1 MTVRVSRRFAASS
14 LLALSL
20 CAPSAIAQDL
30 LISLSDPATLAGQ
43 AVGDAE
49 ILRLA
54 AGGPAQPCLNMAAL
68 RVYFGDRNGDGTLD
82 EPNDIDAIDFVDVP
96 GLPMPTGLTF
106 SLLADQTGFKDGDL
120 LHFDPTGPGTVTVV
134 VAEAFLVQALE
145 VVDGNID
152 VDALAIAD
160 DGTIYFSLAEDEL
173 LGLAQ
178 VVFQDDDVARLPS
191 GAVKALPYLPGTVF
205 EAAAAKAL
213 GKNVTIGDLR
223 GLELDGN
230 DLMFQI
236 QSPSDQDASV
246 FSTKNGGMLVAGFE
260 ESTLG
265 FAENVETDALAYAP
279 SQPFPVLTA
288 MPAKPISGA
297 MTTLSIRGLTPS
309 QPFVV
314 LAAQALAQGGVA
326 AVFPGF
332 GALVL
337 DPGDSL
343 FLASLAN
350 LPALIGVASPTGDGA
365 FLAPAP
371 GAAGVPL
378 DVAVQVV
385 EMASTRVSNPIV
397 VEINQ

>member
-1 MTVRVSRRFAASS
+1 MTVRVSRRFAASCVFAA
-14 LLALSL
+14 LLCVPRAG
-20 CAPSAIAQDL
+20 AQDL

-43 AVGDAE
+43 AVSDTE

-54 AGGPAQPCLNMAAL
+54 AGGPAQPCLNAAAL

-82 EPNDIDAIDFVDVP
+82 DPNDIDAIDFVDVP

-106 SLLADQTGFKDGDL
+106 SLLADQAGFKDGDL
-120 LHFDPTGPGTVTVV
+120 LHFDPSGPGNVSVV
-134 VAEAFLVQALE
+134 VSEGFLVQALE

-178 VVFQDDDVARLPS
+178 VVMQDDDVAVLPQ
-191 GAVKALPYLPGTVF
+191 GAVKALPFLPGTVF
-205 EAAAAKAL
+205 EAAASKAL
-213 GKNVTIGDLR
+213 GKNVVIGDLR
-223 GLELDGN
+223 GLEIDGN
-230 DLMFQI
+230 DLLFQI

-246 FSTKNGGMLVAGFE
+246 FSTKNGGVLVAGFE
-260 ESTLG
+260 ESKLG

-279 SQPFPVLTA
+279 SQSFPVLAAT
-288 MPAKPISGA
+288 PAKPISGA

-314 LAAQALAQGGVA
+314 LAAQALAQGGMS

-337 DPGDSL
+337 EPGDPL

-350 LPALIGVASPTGDGA
+350 LPALIGVASPTGDGS

-371 GAAGVPL
+371 GATGVPL
-378 DVAVQVV
+378 DVVVQVV
-385 EMASTRVSNPIV
+385 ELASTNLSNPIV

>member
-1 MTVRVSRRFAASS
+1 MVVRVSRRLAASS
-14 LLALSL
+14 VLLASL
-20 CAPSAIAQDL
+20 WGQSAIAQDL

-43 AVGDAE
+43 AIGDSE
-49 ILRLA
+49 ILRLE
-54 AGGPAQPCLNMAAL
+54 AGGPAQPCLNAAAL

-82 EPNDIDAIDFVDVP
+82 DPNDIDAIDFVDVP
-96 GLPMPTGLTF
+96 GLAVPCGLTF
-106 SLLADQTGFKDGDL
+106 SLLADQAGFKDGDL
-120 LHFDPTGPGTVTVV
+120 LHFDPTGPGFVSVV
-134 VAEAFLVQALE
+134 VSEGFLVQALE

-178 VVFQDDDVARLPS
+178 VVMQDDDVAMLPPS
-191 GAVKALPYLPGTVF
+191 AVKALPFLAGTVF
-205 EAAAAKAL
+205 EAAASQAL
-213 GKNVTIGDLR
+213 GKSVAIGDLR
-223 GLELDGN
+223 GLEIDGG
-230 DLMFQI
+230 DLLFQI

-246 FSTKNGGMLVAGFE
+246 FSTKNGGTLVAGFE
-260 ESTLG
+260 EAKLG

-279 SQPFPVLTA
+279 ASAFPVLNVA
-288 MPAKPISGA
+288 PAKPTSGA
-297 MTTLSIRGLTPS
+297 MTTLSVRGLTPS

-314 LAAQALAQGGVA
+314 LAAQTLVPGGVA
-326 AVFPGF
+326 AVLPGF

-343 FLASLAN
+343 FLASLAS
-350 LPALIGVASPTGDGA
+350 LPALIGIAGPTGDGA

-371 GAAGVPL
+371 GGAGIPL

-385 EMASTRVSNPIV
+385 DLSSTRVSNPV
-397 VEINQ
+397 MVEINQ